1 MSKKTSAGTPLTA
14 AAQAA
19 TATHESLSR
28 HRSVWEMRADGWIGM
43 VDDLG
48 RLADMHRDHPD
59 WAICGA
65 RVQAIAKALAPVES
79 YWAFPGGRVFT
90 ELCTWIAR
98 GEYSRAHQSVRRIHR
113 MLAAQTYRHES
124 TSVSSDA
131 DGPSQIEADNER
143 QAQLSRPYFEV
154 LIVDEMTAAE
164 EDALRRRVHRK
175 RNPDDDFVFD
185 IVVVPSFEDALIA
198 TLVNFNL
205 QAVVIRH
212 GFPFRSVYHNDML
225 RRFLDSVD
233 GSIESLAES
242 ERGLLLGRQIAQ
254 LRPELD
260 LYLVTDTNV
269 EDVAARV
276 GDTFRRVFFR
286 EEDHTELYSS
296 IMRGVGKRHS
306 TPFFNALREYA
317 KQPTGVF
324 HALPLARGKSIMNSN
339 WIGDLLQFYGMNL
352 FMAETSATSGGLD
365 SLLDP
370 VGPLKVAQEYAAR
383 AYGARRTYFVT
394 NGTSTANKIVV
405 QALVRPDD
413 IVLVDR
419 NCHKSHH
426 YGLVL
431 AGAQVA
437 YLDSYPLDE
446 YSMYGAVPIRH
457 IKQTLL
463 DFRKAGTLNRV
474 RLVLLTNCT
483 FDGIVY
489 DVERVM
495 LECLAIKPDLVFL
508 WDEAWFAFACCHPIY
523 RQRTGMAT
531 AKKLA
536 ETLPSPEYAARYAEF
551 QAGFPDEAWDDDE
564 RVLGTRLLP
573 DPAKA
578 RVRVF
583 ATHSTHK
590 TLTALRQG
598 SMIHVWDQDF
608 RDKAE
613 DAFHEAYMTHTST
626 SPNYQIL
633 ASLDVGRR
641 QVELE
646 GYELVQRQLELA
658 MTLREQVLNHPLLKR
673 YMRFLRVSD
682 LVPDAYRESGV
693 LSYYNQETGWN
704 NLEAAWRNDEFA
716 LDPSRCTLAIGA
728 TGVDGDTFK
737 NQYLM
742 DKYGIQI
749 NKTSRNTVLF
759 MTNIGSTRS
768 AVAYLIEVLVKIAR
782 DIERKVLDMS
792 SIERRIHDKR
802 VRSLTLEQPPLPDFS
817 AFHGAFRVS
826 GGTGPNQTRDGHIR
840 SAFFLSYDDG
850 NCEYIDMADA
860 ARAIQAGRELV
871 SALFVIPYPPG
882 FPILVPGQLI
892 SAAILQFMAALDV
905 KEIHG
910 FRPELGF
917 RIFTAEA
924 LSRVG
929 ELTAA
934 RAALAESGRTPYPV
948 ERTSKAHHQ
957 PTDLDADSVAESP
970 NLRIAS

>member
-1 MSKKTSAGTPLTA
+1 MKNPVVASNSP
-14 AAQAA
+14 
-19 TATHESLSR
+19 SDSMSR
-28 HRSVWEMRADGWIGM
+28 HRSVWEMRADSWM
-43 VDDLG
+43 MLVDDLG
-48 RLADMHRDHPD
+48 RLATLPRDHVDFDPSL
-59 WAICGA
+59 A
-65 RVQAIAKALAPVES
+65 RVRQCVTALAPIEN

-90 ELCTWIAR
+90 ELGNWIER
-98 GEYSRAHQSVRRIHR
+98 GELARAHQTARRIHR
-113 MLAAQTYRHES
+113 MLAAQTYRHEAAALD
-124 TSVSSDA
+124 SDSEL
-131 DGPSQIEADNER
+131 PSQIETDSER
-143 QAQLSRPYFEV
+143 MAQLSRPYFEV
-154 LIVDEMTAAE
+154 LIVDEMSPSE
-164 EDALRRRVHRK
+164 EDALRRRVQRK
-175 RNPDDDFVFD
+175 RNADDDFIFD
-185 IVVVPSFEDALIA
+185 IVVVPSFEDAMIA
-198 TLVNFNL
+198 ALVNFNL

-212 GFPFRSVYHNDML
+212 GFPLRSIYQNDML
-225 RRFLDSVD
+225 RRFLDD
-233 GSIESLAES
+233 MDDAIEVAPES
-242 ERGLLLGRQIAQ
+242 ERGPLLGRQIARM
-254 LRPELD
+254 RPELD
-260 LYLVTDTNV
+260 LYLVTDVNV
-269 EDVAARV
+269 EEVAARV
-276 GDTFRRVFFR
+276 GEIFKRVFFR

-296 IMRGVGKRHS
+296 IMKGVGERHR

-339 WIGDLLQFYGMNL
+339 WIGDLQQFYGMNL

-370 VGPLKVAQEYAAR
+370 VGPLKLAQEYAAR
-383 AYGARRTYFVT
+383 AFGARRTFFCT

-437 YLDSYPLDE
+437 YLDSYPLDQ

-495 LECLAIKPDLVFL
+495 MECLAIKPDLVFL
-508 WDEAWFAFACCHPIY
+508 WDEAWFAFACCHPIS
-523 RQRTGMAT
+523 RRRTGMAS
-531 AKKLA
+531 AKDLCA
-536 ETLPSPEYAARYAEF
+536 TLQSPEYAQQYAEF
-551 QAGFPDEAWDDDE
+551 SEGFGAEAFDDE
-564 RVLGTRLLP
+564 QRVLDTRLLA

-578 RVRVF
+578 RVRVY

-590 TLTALRQG
+590 TLTSLRQG

-608 RDKAE
+608 KDKAE
-613 DAFHEAYMTHTST
+613 EAFHEAYMTHTST

-658 MTLREQVLNHPLLKR
+658 MTLREQVLGHPLLKR
-673 YMRFLRVSD
+673 YFRFLRVGD
-682 LVPDAYRESGV
+682 LVPPEYRESGV
-693 LSYYNQETGWN
+693 ETYYNPDNGWRN
-704 NLEAAWRNDEFA
+704 FESAWRTDEFA
-716 LDPSRCTLAIGA
+716 MDPSRATLAIGLS
-728 TGVDGDTFK
+728 GVDGDTFK
-737 NQYLM
+737 NRYLM

-782 DIERKVLDMS
+782 DVDQRVADMS
-792 SIERRIHDKR
+792 AIERRIHDKR
-802 VRSLTLEQPPLPDFS
+802 VRSLTLEQPPLPNFS
-817 AFHGAFRVS
+817 SFHFAFR
-826 GGTGPNQTRDGHIR
+826 GGSVEGRAATRDGHIR
-840 SAFFLSYDDG
+840 TAFFLSYDDD
-850 NCEYIDMADA
+850 NCEYIGMADA
-860 ARAIQAGRELV
+860 AKAIQGGRELV

-882 FPILVPGQLI
+882 FPILVPGQVI
-892 SAAILQFMAALDV
+892 SAEILQFMAALDV
-905 KEIHG
+905 REIHG

-917 RIFTAEA
+917 RINEA
-924 LSRVG
+924 ALARVG
-929 ELTAA
+929 EVTAT
-934 RAALAESGRTPYPV
+934 RAAQALAGRAAYPIERSSQTVSQPADQQTEAAPTPSTARIES
-948 ERTSKAHHQ
+948 
-957 PTDLDADSVAESP
+957 
-970 NLRIAS
+970 

>member
-1 MSKKTSAGTPLTA
+1 MKNDATPQTLATSA
-14 AAQAA
+14 
-19 TATHESLSR
+19 SLSR
-28 HRSVWEMRADGWIGM
+28 HRSVWELRADGWIGL

-48 RLADMHRDHPD
+48 RLIDLGRDAPEYQLRLS
-59 WAICGA
+59 
-65 RVQAIAKALAPVES
+65 RVREVIATLAPIES
-79 YWAFPGGRVFT
+79 YWVFPGGRAFN
-90 ELCTWIAR
+90 ELGTWIER
-98 GEYSRAHQSVRRIHR
+98 GELARAHQAARRFHR
-113 MLAAQTYRHES
+113 MLAAQTYRHQAAGL
-124 TSVSSDA
+124 SSDS
-131 DGPSQIEADNER
+131 DGPSQIETDIER
-143 QAQLSRPYFEV
+143 QAQLTKPYFEV
-154 LIVDEMTAAE
+154 LIVDEMTASE
-164 EDALRRRVHRK
+164 EDALRRRVQRK
-175 RNPDDDFVFD
+175 RMPEDDFVFD
-185 IVVVPSFEDALIA
+185 VVVVPSYEDALIA

-212 GFPFRSVYHNDML
+212 GFPFRSMYHNDLL

-233 GSIESLAES
+233 ERIEQMPES
-242 ERGLLLGRQIAQ
+242 ERGPLLGQQIAV

-260 LYLVTDTNV
+260 LYLVTDVNV
-269 EDVAARV
+269 EEIAARA
-276 GDTFRRVFFR
+276 GETFKRVFFR

-296 IMRGVGKRHS
+296 IMKGVAERHE

-339 WIGDLLQFYGMNL
+339 WIGDLMQFYGSNL

-370 VGPLKVAQEYAAR
+370 VGPLKVAQEFAAR
-383 AYGARRTYFVT
+383 AYGARRTYFCT

-405 QALVRPDD
+405 QALVRPED

-463 DFRKAGTLNRV
+463 DFRKAGKLNRV

-495 LECLAIKPDLVFL
+495 MECLAIKPDLVFL
-508 WDEAWFAFACCHPIY
+508 WDEAWFAFAVCHPIY
-523 RQRTGMAT
+523 RQRTGMAS
-531 AKKLA
+531 AKRLCDAMK
-536 ETLPSPEYAARYAEF
+536 TPEYAERRAKLNAEL
-551 QAGFPDEAWDDDE
+551 GDGGWDDDDK
-564 RVLGTRLLP
+564 LLNTRLLP
-573 DPAKA
+573 DPTRA
-578 RVRVF
+578 RVRVY

-590 TLTALRQG
+590 TLTSLRQG

-608 RDKAE
+608 KDKAE
-613 DAFHEAYMTHTST
+613 EAFHEAYMTHTST

-658 MTLREQVLNHPLLKR
+658 MTLREQVLNHPLLKK
-673 YMRFLRVSD
+673 YFRFLRVGD
-682 LVPDAYRESGV
+682 LVPPAYRESGV
-693 LSYYNQETGWN
+693 ETYYNADNGWVN
-704 NLEAAWRNDEFA
+704 MEAAWRTDEFA
-716 LDPSRCTLAIGA
+716 LDPSRATLAIGA

-737 NQYLM
+737 NKYLM

-768 AVAYLIEVLVKIAR
+768 AVAYLLEVLVKIAR
-782 DIERKVLDMS
+782 DVDQRVADMS
-792 SIERRIHDKR
+792 AIEKRIHDKR
-802 VRSLTLEQPPLPDFS
+802 VRSLTLEQPPLPNFS
-817 AFHGAFRVS
+817 AFHSAFRVRV
-826 GGTGPNQTRDGHIR
+826 GEETPTRDGQMR
-840 SAFFLSYDDG
+840 QAFFLSYDDA
-850 NCEYIDMADA
+850 NCEYIDMDDA
-860 ARAIQAGRELV
+860 ARAIQAGRDLV

-882 FPILVPGQLI
+882 FPILVPGQII
-892 SAAILQFMAALDV
+892 SADILQFMAALDV
-905 KEIHG
+905 REIHG

-917 RIFTAEA
+917 RIFNEEA
-924 LSRVG
+924 LARVG
-929 ELTAA
+929 EAFAA
-934 RAALAESGRTPYPV
+934 RSAQAEAGRSMFPV
-948 ERTSKAHHQ
+948 ERSTQTVSKPAAEQLEAAPATTSTRTA
-957 PTDLDADSVAESP
+957 TRIES
-970 NLRIAS
+970 

>member
-1 MSKKTSAGTPLTA
+1 MKKKGKASAA
-14 AAQAA
+14 DSS
-19 TATHESLSR
+19 HSISR
-28 HRSVWEMRADGWIGM
+28 HRSVWEMRSDGWIGL

-48 RLADMHRDHPD
+48 RLAPLTRDDPD
-59 WAICGA
+59 WEICLA
-65 RVQAIAKALAPVES
+65 RVREVVQNLAPIES
-79 YWAFPGGRVFT
+79 YWAFPGGRTFT
-90 ELCTWIAR
+90 ELCTWIERSEFA
-98 GEYSRAHQSVRRIHR
+98 RAHQAARRIHR
-113 MLAAQTYRHES
+113 KLAGQTYRHAVAGADSES
-124 TSVSSDA
+124 
-131 DGPSQIEADNER
+131 DGPSQIETDAER
-143 QAQLSRPYFEV
+143 QAQLARPYFEV
-154 LIVDEMTAAE
+154 LIVDEMTAGE
-164 EDALRRRVHRK
+164 EDALRRRVQRK
-175 RNPDDDFVFD
+175 RAIDDDFVFD
-185 IVVVPSFEDALIA
+185 VVVVPSFEDALIA

-212 GFPFRSVYHNDML
+212 GFPFRSQYHNDSL
-225 RRFLDSVD
+225 RRFLDSMDETV
-233 GSIESLAES
+233 EQMPES
-242 ERGLLLGRQIAQ
+242 ERGPLLGQQIAQ

-260 LYLVTDTNV
+260 LYLVTDVNV
-269 EDVAARV
+269 EEIAARA
-276 GDTFRRVFFR
+276 GEIFKRIFFR

-296 IMRGVGKRHS
+296 IMKGVGERFK

-339 WIGDLLQFYGMNL
+339 WIGDLMQFYGSNL

-370 VGPLKVAQEYAAR
+370 IGPLKLAQEYAAR
-383 AYGARRTYFVT
+383 AFGARRTYFAT

-457 IKQTLL
+457 IKETLL
-463 DFRKAGTLNRV
+463 GFKKAGTLNRV

-495 LECLAIKPDLVFL
+495 MECLAIKPDLVFL
-508 WDEAWFAFACCHPIY
+508 WDEAWFAFAVCHPIY
-523 RQRTGMAT
+523 RQRTGMAS

-536 ETLPSPEYAARYAEF
+536 EGMRTPEYAQRYAEF
-551 QAGFPDEAWDDDE
+551 KKGFSAKDWDNDEK
-564 RVLGTRLLP
+564 LLNTRLMP
-573 DPAKA
+573 DPEKA
-578 RVRVF
+578 RVRVY

-590 TLTALRQG
+590 TLTSLRQG

-608 RDKAE
+608 KDKAE
-613 DAFHEAYMTHTST
+613 EAFHEAYMTHTST

-641 QVELE
+641 QVEME

-658 MTLREQVLNHPLLKR
+658 MTLREQVLNHPLLKK
-673 YMRFLRVSD
+673 YFRFLRVSD
-682 LVPDAYRESGV
+682 LIPLDYRESAV
-693 LSYYNQETGWN
+693 DSYYNAETGWN
-704 NLEAAWRNDEFA
+704 NLDMAWRIDEFA
-716 LDPSRCTLAIGA
+716 MDPSRATLCIGS

-737 NQYLM
+737 NKYLM

-759 MTNIGSTRS
+759 ITNIGSTRS
-768 AVAYLIEVLVKIAR
+768 AVAYLLEVLVKIAR
-782 DIERKVLDMS
+782 DVDQRVADMS
-792 SIERRIHDKR
+792 AIEKRIHDKR
-802 VRSLTLEQPPLPDFS
+802 VKSLTLEQPPLPNFS
-817 AFHGAFRVS
+817 AFHAAFRVS
-826 GGTGPNQTRDGHIR
+826 SGEGLAQTRDGDIR
-840 SAFFLSYDDG
+840 TAFFLSYDDD
-850 NCEYIDMADA
+850 NCEYIDMNDA
-860 ARAIQAGRELV
+860 AKAIKAGRELV

-882 FPILVPGQLI
+882 FPILVPGQVI
-892 SAAILQFMAALDV
+892 SSAILEFMAALDV
-905 KEIHG
+905 REIHG

-917 RIFTAEA
+917 RIFNAGA
-924 LSRVG
+924 LARVG
-929 ELTAA
+929 EATAA
-934 RAALAESGRTPYPV
+934 RAALAEAGRAAFPL
-948 ERTSKAHHQ
+948 ERSSQTVSAPAEKQADMA
-957 PTDLDADSVAESP
+957 PTTTTTRIES
-970 NLRIAS
+970 

>member
-1 MSKKTSAGTPLTA
+1 MTTTLQVGRPGTA
-14 AAQAA
+14 
-19 TATHESLSR
+19 SLSR
-28 HRSVWEMRADGWIGM
+28 HRSVWELRADGWIGL
-43 VDDLG
+43 VDELG
-48 RLADMHRDHPD
+48 RLAELPRDHAQWD
-59 WAICGA
+59 TCLA
-65 RVQAIAKALAPVES
+65 RIRSTIDLLNPIEH
-79 YWAFPGGRVFT
+79 YWAFPGDRAFG
-90 ELCTWIAR
+90 ELAACVER
-98 GEYSRAHQSVRRIHR
+98 GEYPRALVTARRIHR
-113 MLAAQTYRHES
+113 MLAAQTYRHEGGKLE
-124 TSVSSDA
+124 A
-131 DGPSQIEADNER
+131 EGEGPSQIETDSER
-143 QAQLSRPYFEV
+143 QAQMARPYFEV
-154 LIVDEMTAAE
+154 LIVDEMTPGE
-164 EDALRRRVHRK
+164 EDALRRRVQRK
-175 RNPDDDFVFD
+175 RTLDDDFVFD

-198 TLVNFNL
+198 SLVNFNL

-212 GFPFRSVYHNDML
+212 GFPFRSVFHNDML
-225 RRFLDSVD
+225 RRFLESVD
-233 GSIESLAES
+233 GSMELLPES
-242 ERGLLLGRQIAQ
+242 ERGPLLGKQIAL

-260 LYLVTDTNV
+260 LYLVTDINV

-276 GDTFRRVFFR
+276 GETFKRVFFR

-296 IMRGVGKRHS
+296 ILRGVGERHR

-370 VGPLKVAQEYAAR
+370 VGPLKLAQEFAAR
-383 AYGARRTYFVT
+383 AYGARRTYFCT

-437 YLDSYPLDE
+437 YLDSYPLDT
-446 YSMYGAVPIRH
+446 YSMYGAVPLRH

-463 DFRKAGTLNRV
+463 DFRRAGTLNRV

-495 LECLAIKPDLVFL
+495 MECLAIKPDLVFL
-508 WDEAWFAFACCHPIY
+508 WDEAWFAFAVCHPIY
-523 RQRTGMAT
+523 RQRTAMNC
-531 AKKLA
+531 AKRLCNAMK
-536 ETLPSPEYAARYAEF
+536 TPEYAERYAKF
-551 QAGFPDEAWDDDE
+551 KADFDVGDSAFDDE
-564 RVLGTRLLP
+564 DKVLNTRLMP
-573 DPAKA
+573 DPEKA
-578 RVRVF
+578 RVRVY

-608 RDKAE
+608 KDKAE
-613 DAFHEAYMTHTST
+613 EAFHEAYMTHTST

-658 MTLREQVLNHPLLKR
+658 MTLREQVLNHPLLKK
-673 YMRFLRVSD
+673 YFRFLTVKD
-682 LVPDAYRESGV
+682 LVPDAYRESAV
-693 LSYYNQETGWN
+693 ESYFNPETGWN
-704 NLEAAWRNDEFA
+704 NLEQAWRTDEFA
-716 LDPSRCTLAIGA
+716 LDPSRATLAIGA

-737 NQYLM
+737 NKMLM
-742 DKYGIQI
+742 DQYGIQI

-782 DIERKVLDMS
+782 DVDQRVADMS
-792 SIERRIHDKR
+792 AIERRIHDKR

-817 AFHGAFRVS
+817 AFHAAFRVS
-826 GGTGPNQTRDGHIR
+826 SGEGKAGTRDGLIR
-840 SAFFLSYDDG
+840 SAFFLSYDDA
-850 NCEYIDMADA
+850 NCDYIDMAEA
-860 ARAIQAGRELV
+860 AAALQNGRELV

-892 SAAILQFMAALDV
+892 SADILTFMAALDV
-905 KEIHG
+905 REIHG

-917 RIFTAEA
+917 RIFNAAA
-924 LSRVG
+924 LARVG
-929 ELTAA
+929 EMTAT
-934 RAALAESGRTPYPV
+934 RAALAEAGRAAYPV
-948 ERTSKAHHQ
+948 ERSSQTVSQPRDVRTRVSPVVATTSRI
-957 PTDLDADSVAESP
+957 ES
-970 NLRIAS
+970 

>member
-1 MSKKTSAGTPLTA
+1 MKKTTDHSPAHPHAASPATGSAVIGA
-14 AAQAA
+14 ASAVLAQGVDAGQRYDA
-19 TATHESLSR
+19 MNR
-28 HRSVWEMRADGWIGM
+28 HRSVWEMRADGWINL
-43 VDDLG
+43 VDDLS
-48 RLADMHRDHPD
+48 RLAALSRDAGEYD
-59 WAICGA
+59 SRMG
-65 RVQAIAKALAPVES
+65 RVRQILKALAPVES
-79 YWAFPGGRVFT
+79 YWVFPGARVFG
-90 ELCTWIAR
+90 ELRNWVER
-98 GEYSRAHQSVRRIHR
+98 GELARAHQAARRIHR

-124 TSVSSDA
+124 VA
-131 DGPSQIEADNER
+131 LDGDGDLPSQIESDSER

-154 LIVDEMTAAE
+154 LIVDEMSPAE
-164 EDALRRRVHRK
+164 EDALRRRVQRK
-175 RNPDDDFVFD
+175 RNPEDDFIFD
-185 IVVVPSFEDALIA
+185 VVVVPSFEDALMA

-212 GFPFRSVYHNDML
+212 GFPFRSAYRSQML
-225 RRFLDSVD
+225 RSFLDGLD
-233 GSIESLAES
+233 ESIEQLPES
-242 ERGLLLGRQIAQ
+242 ERGPLLGGRIAQ

-260 LYLVTDTNV
+260 LYLVTDVNV
-269 EDVAARV
+269 EDIAARMGEV
-276 GDTFRRVFFR
+276 FKRIFFR

-296 IMRGVGKRHS
+296 IMKGVGERHR

-339 WIGDLLQFYGMNL
+339 WIGDLQQFYGMNL

-370 VGPLKVAQEYAAR
+370 VGPLKVAQESAAR
-383 AYGARRTYFVT
+383 AFGAKRTYFAT
-394 NGTSTANKIVV
+394 NGTSTCNKIVV
-405 QALVRPDD
+405 QALVRPED

-437 YLDSYPLDE
+437 YLDSYPLDQ
-446 YSMYGAVPIRH
+446 YSMYGAVPLRH

-474 RLVLLTNCT
+474 RMVLLTNCT
-483 FDGIVY
+483 FDGLVY

-495 LECLAIKPDLVFL
+495 MECLAIKPDLVFL
-508 WDEAWFAFACCHPIY
+508 WDEAWFAFARCHPIY

-536 ETLPSPEYAARYAEF
+536 ERFADPAYAQQYAEWK
-551 QAGFPDEAWDDDE
+551 AGFDDAAWDDNE
-564 RVLGTRLLP
+564 RVLSTKLMP

-578 RVRVF
+578 RVRVY

-590 TLTALRQG
+590 TLTSLRQG

-608 RDKAE
+608 KDKAE

-658 MTLREQVLNHPLLKR
+658 MSLREQVVKHPLLKR
-673 YMRFLRVSD
+673 YFQFLRVGD
-682 LVPDAYRESGV
+682 IVPAEFRESGV
-693 LSYYNQETGWN
+693 ESYYNEDNGWQ
-704 NLEAAWRNDEFA
+704 NLEQAWGMDEFA
-716 LDPSRCTLAIGA
+716 LDPSRATLAIGA
-728 TGVDGDTFK
+728 TGLDGDTFK
-737 NQYLM
+737 NKQLM

-759 MTNIGSTRS
+759 MTHIGSTRS

-782 DIERKVLDMS
+782 DADRRIADMS
-792 SIERRIHDKR
+792 AIERRIHDKK

-817 AFHGAFRVS
+817 AFHYAFRGRSVE
-826 GGTGPNQTRDGHIR
+826 GRAETRDGDIR
-840 SAFFLSYDDG
+840 SALFPVLRRRQLRLHRHG
-850 NCEYIDMADA
+850 RGRRR
-860 ARAIQAGRELV
+860 RAQ
-871 SALFVIPYPPG
+871 
-882 FPILVPGQLI
+882 
-892 SAAILQFMAALDV
+892 
-905 KEIHG
+905 
-910 FRPELGF
+910 
-917 RIFTAEA
+917 
-924 LSRVG
+924 
-929 ELTAA
+929 
-934 RAALAESGRTPYPV
+934 RA
-948 ERTSKAHHQ
+948 
-957 PTDLDADSVAESP
+957 
-970 NLRIAS
+970 